1 MTAYLPLLHVAETV
15 VRVTVLDGRVLVA
28 GALLLALATAA
39 IWCPRSR
46 GPRRAGRASFQGR
59 DLRAAGRAAIV
70 AAAFFALLPSV
81 LPYDHLL
88 VEPHAGHQDT
98 HTLHCHGAP
107 GECAD
112 APIPAGP
119 GQMLGA
125 EPLIAVPAML
135 SLALLIA
142 VIPLAGVTR
151 RPELQPPVLIASA

>member
-1 MTAYLPLLHVAETV
+1 MTAYLPLLHVGETV
-15 VRVTVLDGRVLVA
+15 VRVTVLDERVLVA

-39 IWCPRSR
+39 IWW
-46 GPRRAGRASFQGR
+46 PRRAGRASFRKR
-59 DLRAAGRAAIV
+59 DLRSAGRGVMV
-70 AAAFFALLPSV
+70 ALAFFALLPSV
-81 LPYDHLL
+81 VPYDHLL
-88 VEPHAGHQDT
+88 VAPHKGHEDT
-98 HTLHCHGAP
+98 HALHCHGAP

-119 GQMLGA
+119 GQMIAA

-151 RPELQPPVLIASA
+151 RPELQPPVLLTSA